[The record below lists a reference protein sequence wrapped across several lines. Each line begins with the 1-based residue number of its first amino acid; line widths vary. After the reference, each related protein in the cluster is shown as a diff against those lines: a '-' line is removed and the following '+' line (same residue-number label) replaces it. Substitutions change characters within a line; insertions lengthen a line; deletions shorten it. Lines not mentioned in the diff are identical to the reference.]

1 MFDKEHYLELIE
13 QLKPI
18 VNEPEF
24 ADIFA
29 QLTADEDG
37 PTKLQLKMELRRL
50 VTPCNRSI
58 DMRSEVIHDCVP
70 VPHNGRIHYLDQRAL
85 VIFENGL
92 SLYQGVF
99 TQDTYEQIQ
108 RLLSQSDADSAVP
121 GAANIAASHSHIHVP
136 AFKLAGYA
144 QRNEERMNFVSE
156 VKVIPLEGSEF
167 EASTTDLSVQ
177 GMRIKVPSKLAVNLT
192 PGAEVSLRFTGL
204 AQKFTIDQR
213 LRIPYIVID
222 STRESDQVTYL
233 KLRRKADFESESFD
247 TFLLGFINGHKKRYK
262 INLDNTLAALVAKGH
277 EQFFMPRL
285 NALPLFF
292 KRVEQRMF
300 TDMVLQTDNN
310 KHIINSW
317 LDENNQTVIGG
328 LFTGRRLTAALKQ
341 PQEEKQLVI
350 YSFSVTARGKVYFYS
365 ASAAELEQTGLRD
378 AFISFGRSK
387 DSWRVYQLS
396 LTKADKSK
404 LWLPL
409 SVPDTA
415 VTNVM
420 RPPSPRVMKRL
431 EGISHVGQLLDV
443 TSEATPELEAK
454 SVKRQEAQRLKQFAH
469 TQKLSYKTQIVTLEF
484 VNLRKESRFN
494 YRTPAKFN
502 WQGRNYYGVTV
513 DFSVSGLQLEIEDT
527 TSVGLD
533 AELKLDLTE
542 LNRHRKHANL
552 LNLNYQVVGRNE
564 DGSILN
570 LRAVGAQTEHPGA
583 RFFHS
588 LIEKNRE
595 ELRISREKNQLHG
608 IELCLRNLCCASQM
622 SLPMFVHRPRGQ
634 LTQIGQVGYS
644 AHSGLIA
651 KLLAQQATKAHH
663 FDLSLLFN
671 NQQWNDVLVAKLEH
685 LQRDDSPAQAYLALD
700 FIKQNKRI
708 EISHQWLQ
716 ASELSF
722 AIEETPSTA
731 TAVRQILRFNLSRTG
746 RPDMEFIQRELNYVA
761 NYASHKASDLEAM
774 LWSVSGVIDVQDITP
789 AVAAMDTSVED
800 YTAKQEQLA
809 QWLAEPLNELV
820 F

>member
-1 MFDKEHYLELIE
+1 MFDREHYLELIE

-24 ADIFA
+24 AEIFA

-50 VTPCNRSI
+50 VTPCNRTI
-58 DMRSEVIHDCVP
+58 DMRSAVIYDCIP

-85 VIFENGL
+85 AIFDNGL
-92 SLYQGVF
+92 ALYQGLF

-108 RLLSQSDADSAVP
+108 RLINQIQTEDAVLPSATT
-121 GAANIAASHSHIHVP
+121 ASRPTSIHVP
-136 AFKLAGYA
+136 TFKLADYA
-144 QRNEERMNFVSE
+144 QRNEERMNFVSDVQLTPADGKE
-156 VKVIPLEGSEF
+156 LA
-167 EASTTDLSVQ
+167 ASTTDLSVQ
-177 GMRIKVPSKLAVNLT
+177 GMRVKIDTKVAASLT
-192 PGAEVSLRFTGL
+192 PGSEVVVRFTGL

-213 LRIPYIVID
+213 LRIPYLVIEQ
-222 STRESDQVTYL
+222 SRESDQVSYL

-300 TDMVLQTDNN
+300 TDIVLQTDNN
-310 KHIINSW
+310 KHIINNW

-328 LFTGRRLTAALKQ
+328 LFTGRRLSALLKQ
-341 PQEEKQLVI
+341 PGDEKQLVI

-365 ASAAELEQTGLRD
+365 ASYNELEQTGLRD
-378 AFISFGRSK
+378 AFISFGRTK
-387 DSWRVYQLS
+387 DSWRVYQLN

-415 VTNVM
+415 VSNTM

-431 EGISHVGQLLDV
+431 DGISHVGQLLDV
-443 TSEATPELEAK
+443 TNAATPTAAATA
-454 SVKRQEAQRLKQFAH
+454 VKRQEAQRLKQFAH

-484 VNLRKESRFN
+484 VNLRKEKRFN

-502 WQGRNYYGVTV
+502 WQGRNFYGVTV

-527 TSVGLD
+527 TTVPLE

-570 LRAVGAQTEHPGA
+570 LRAVGSQTEHPGA
-583 RFFHS
+583 RFFNT

-595 ELRISREKNQLHG
+595 ELRISREKISCMVSNSVYATCAVLHKRACRCSFTG
-608 IELCLRNLCCASQM
+608 LVGNLLKLVRWA
-622 SLPMFVHRPRGQ
+622 
-634 LTQIGQVGYS
+634 T
-644 AHSGLIA
+644 AHTAVWSPSYWPNMPA
-651 KLLAQQATKAHH
+651 K
-663 FDLSLLFN
+663 
-671 NQQWNDVLVAKLEH
+671 
-685 LQRDDSPAQAYLALD
+685 
-700 FIKQNKRI
+700 
-708 EISHQWLQ
+708 
-716 ASELSF
+716 
-722 AIEETPSTA
+722 PSTS
-731 TAVRQILRFNLSRTG
+731 T
-746 RPDMEFIQRELNYVA
+746 
-761 NYASHKASDLEAM
+761 
-774 LWSVSGVIDVQDITP
+774 
-789 AVAAMDTSVED
+789 
-800 YTAKQEQLA
+800 
-809 QWLAEPLNELV
+809 
-820 F
+820 